1 MDRGNRKGEGELN
14 GNGFLKLAAVGD
26 IHCGKGSRSDLRE
39 LFSRASAEADVLL
52 LAGDLTNYGTPEEF
66 ETLARELEGR
76 GRTQTLAVLGNH
88 DFETDQQDEGRKILE
103 QAGVTILDGE
113 SIEIAGVGFAGA
125 KGFVG
130 GFGRREL
137 TPWGESSLKRL
148 VQETVQEALKLEQAL
163 SRLRTEQRVV
173 LLHYAPI
180 QATIQGEPLEIAP
193 FLGSSRLEE
202 PIDRYRASVV
212 FHGHAHHGSLEGRT
226 KGMVPVYNVAMP
238 LLRESYPDQPPYR
251 LYEVPTPAAVRA

>member
-1 MDRGNRKGEGELN
+1 MN
-14 GNGFLKLAAVGD
+14 GNGVLKLAAVGD
-26 IHCGKGSRSDLRE
+26 LHCGKGSRSDLRE

-113 SIEIAGVGFAGA
+113 AIEIAGVGFAGV

-212 FHGHAHHGSLEGRT
+212 FHGHAHHGSPEGRT
-226 KGMVPVYNVAMP
+226 KGMVPVYNVAMS
-238 LLRESYPDQPPYR
+238 LLRETYPDQPPYR
-251 LYEVPTPAAVRA
+251 LYEVPTPPAVGA

>member
-1 MDRGNRKGEGELN
+1 MN
-14 GNGFLKLAAVGD
+14 GNGVLKLAAVGD
-26 IHCGKGSRSDLRE
+26 LHCGKASRSDLRE

-66 ETLARELEGR
+66 ETLVRELEGR
-76 GRTQTLAVLGNH
+76 GKTQTLAVLGNH

-113 SIEIAGVGFAGA
+113 AIEIAGVGFAGA

-180 QATIQGEPLEIAP
+180 QATIHGEPLEIAP

-251 LYEVPTPAAVRA
+251 LYEVPTPAAVGA